1 MFAVIILSSPSVQ
14 NVCEYVRICDQSG
27 CESLSAL
34 QQHSP
39 AVRLQAGA
47 VAVSPLSR
55 GDKD

>member
-39 AVRLQAGA
+39 AGA

>member
-39 AVRLQAGA
+39 AGA
-47 VAVSPLSR
+47 VAVSPR
-55 GDKD
+55 VATHVPPVAMQ